1 LISRLFAPFP
11 LLLVVGGYDKDVPDT
26 FVSGHCASKALCF
39 RQNNRDPAALLTSHH
54 CPGCAQGAHEECGY
68 YNPRVD
74 DKSDEIT
81 CLSCF
86 NKFGR
91 VLGKDDDPD
100 YIPKKSG
107 LTDPSKTPSR
117 STRSV
122 EPTGGRASL
131 NPKVPSPE
139 KTISAYWREKQEVT
153 DAKIDESNPSYMYER
168 DKDEEE
174 ATAMGVL
181 WYDDEDFT
189 TVEIQHLAE
198 APVDTHIY
206 STKEMRE
213 FSSTKE
219 NKHYEQSMN
228 KKHFNYIINAA
239 YSLERFL
246 EKSSG
251 NEAYPRPPHL
261 HVPEKDYSAQDLV
274 NICCLVD
281 RGCEFVVDALFVQKR
296 KTKFS
301 LRIDSYL
308 LETNRTLKSYA
319 NSRSK
324 KNDPPNVPVFMEVYR
339 SWLKKYLDWFDP
351 DLHIYVLA
359 HSDGMTVERIRNQL
373 ASKDPVGYQMS
384 SVKDVDPLMV
394 PLPKMHE
401 IINTG
406 KHSFGV
412 TVEGKFTPYCKNTFT
427 TIPEFSQDVVQPL
440 YDEELT
446 KSCNPPGFEEVPV
459 ARMPTAKVPLANM
472 QITGIRANTKV
483 EGGET
488 TLRWLG
494 LQDGKYVSLPS
505 EWV

>member
-1 LISRLFAPFP
+1 
-11 LLLVVGGYDKDVPDT
+11 
-26 FVSGHCASKALCF
+26 
-39 RQNNRDPAALLTSHH
+39 
-54 CPGCAQGAHEECGY
+54 
-68 YNPRVD
+68 
-74 DKSDEIT
+74 
-81 CLSCF
+81 
-86 NKFGR
+86 
-91 VLGKDDDPD
+91 
-100 YIPKKSG
+100 
-107 LTDPSKTPSR
+107 
-117 STRSV
+117 
-122 EPTGGRASL
+122 
-131 NPKVPSPE
+131 VPSPE
-139 KTISAYWREKQEVT
+139 KTISAYWREKQEVA

-174 ATAMGVL
+174 ATTTGVL
-181 WYDDEDFT
+181 WYDGEDFT

-219 NKHYEQSMN
+219 NKHYEQSMS
-228 KKHFNYIINAA
+228 KKNFKHIINAA

-246 EKSSG
+246 ETSSG

-261 HVPEKDYSAQDLV
+261 HDVLEKDSSAQDLV

-281 RGCEFVVDALFVQKR
+281 RGREFAVDTLFVQKR

-324 KNDPPNVPVFMEVYR
+324 KKDPPNVPVFMEVYC

-351 DLHIYVLA
+351 DLFIYVLA
-359 HSDGMTVERIRNQL
+359 HSDGMTVERIQNQL
-373 ASKDPVGYQMS
+373 ASEDPVDYQMS
-384 SVKDVDPLMV
+384 GVKDVDPLMV
-394 PLPKMHE
+394 PIPKMRE

-406 KHSFGV
+406 TYSFGI
-412 TVEGKFTPYCKNTFT
+412 TVEGKSTPYCKNTFT

-440 YDEELT
+440 YDKELT

-459 ARMPTAKVPLANM
+459 ARMPTAKVPLAHM
-472 QITGIRANTKV
+472 QITGIRADAKV

-494 LQDGKYVSLPS
+494 LQDEKYVSLPS
-505 EWV
+505 EWVEMNFDGELLPKAKQCAERVRLGEGALGRFLILPVGDSPNDNPPVAIQDNLGLNYYYQGNVDNCVMGGLVNAVYWMMGPDKSDLLLRDFLPAVIEQLWQKFVMHVNFVLRGDYWMKRLEDDFSNT